1 ANPVGRGRP
10 GTKRHLVV
18 DRNGL
23 PLAVLVSAANVHD
36 SKMFEPLLDAVP
48 PVQGPW
54 GRPRKRPAKL
64 HADKGYD
71 FPRCRAYLR
80 RYGVACRIARRGVE
94 SSERLGRFRW
104 VVERTLAWLNRF
116 RRLALRYERRCDLHA
131 ALVTLGCALICWR
144 AVER

>member
-1 ANPVGRGRP
+1 
-10 GTKRHLVV
+10 
-18 DRNGL
+18 
-23 PLAVLVSAANVHD
+23 
-36 SKMFEPLLDAVP
+36 MFEPLLDAVR

-94 SSERLGRFRW
+94 SGERLGRFRW
-104 VVERTLAWLNRF
+104 VVERSLAWLGRF
-116 RRLALRYERRCDLHA
+116 RRLAVRYERRADLHR
-131 ALVTLGCALICWR
+131 ALVVLGCALICWAALGR
-144 AVER
+144 P